1 MSGRMYTI
9 AFEDIA
15 VSAIQDL
22 FSAQVPADT
31 ILKLWEFGI
40 GQTSD
45 SGDAAEEL
53 LRIRI
58 RRQTG
63 TFTVGSGGAAVT
75 PVRANEGDSA
85 SGLTVRR
92 NDTTQATGTF
102 EDLPILVWNVRIPLE
117 KIWTPEQAPTIFGTS
132 DLIIDLPAAP
142 ADALSCNAYAEVEEI
157 G

>member
-1 MSGRMYTI
+1 
-9 AFEDIA
+9 
-15 VSAIQDL
+15 
-22 FSAQVPADT
+22 
-31 ILKLWEFGI
+31 LWEFGI

-53 LRIRI
+53 LRIRV

-75 PVRANEGDSA
+75 VVRTHEGDAATS
-85 SGLTVRR
+85 LTVRR
-92 NDTTQATGTF
+92 NDTTPATGTF
-102 EDLPILVWNVRIPLE
+102 ETLVPLVWNVRIPLE
-117 KIWTPEQAPTIFGTS
+117 KIWTPENAPTFFGTS

-142 ADALSCNAYAEVEEI
+142 ADALSCNAYAEVEEL